1 MAKYIVQHRRGTTA
15 QWMSHNTLI
24 PFEGEI
30 VIEIDEEN
38 FLHKL
43 KIGDG
48 IHAYSELAYLA
59 VGDEVVTQVLAKAQP
74 RVVTITL
81 DVDKWSEIV
90 CKTDESLCYYGQTVT
105 IDDVTEHSRL
115 DLQPDANMLA
125 EFQTLDLV
133 FVTENKG
140 GSITV
145 YSVGDM
151 PLKSY
156 TMQATIVETNLKVE
170 SEAIVGIPIGSPT
183 TKSDWA
189 QTDETKSDYIK
200 NKPTILTEEEIID
213 LINKW
218 GNPSEVTQ
226 LPSDWAQTDET
237 QVDYIHNKPQLGAL
251 AEKDVVSESELSD
264 DIKTALNKANTALQ
278 SYEETDPTVPD
289 WAKAETKPTYTANE
303 VSAVSYEPQAL
314 TPEQQAQARSNIG
327 AGANAFSGSYN
338 DLIDKP
344 AIPNALSDLTEDET
358 HRTVTDAEKESWSK
372 KSAFSGSYNDLTDK
386 PTIPS
391 ALSDLSDDTT
401 HRTVTDDEKN
411 AWNAKSAFSG
421 SYNDL
426 TDKPSIPSTDGLA
439 SITYVDAKVGDKVD
453 KVEGMGLSTNDFTTA
468 EKNKLGQLVVG
479 AEANVQSD
487 WNQSDDKSDD
497 YIKNKPTIPTALS
510 ALTDDVTHRTVTDTE
525 KEAWNKKVDAVNGKG
540 LSTNDFTTSEKQSLT
555 NLSSVLTPHGNYV
568 TTKASNSVGC
578 VRNILV
584 GIDEPSVEIG
594 VDGDIYIQYSE

>member
-15 QWMSHNTLI
+15 QWMSHDTLI

-105 IDDVTEHSRL
+105 IDDVTAHSRL

-200 NKPTILTEEEIID
+200 NKPTILTEEEIIE

-218 GNPSEVTQ
+218 GNPSEATQ

-278 SYEETDPTVPD
+278 SYAETDPTVPD

-303 VSAVSYEPQAL
+303 VGAVSYEPQTL

-439 SITYVDAKVGDKVD
+439 SITYVDTKVGDKVD

-510 ALTDDVTHRTVTDTE
+510 ALTDDAMHRTVTDTE
-525 KEAWNKKVDAVNGKG
+525 KEAWNKKVDAVNGKE

-555 NLSSVLTPHGNYV
+555 NLSSVLTPYGNYV

>member
-15 QWMSHNTLI
+15 QWMSHDTLI

-105 IDDVTEHSRL
+105 IDDVTAHSRL

-140 GSITV
+140 GGITV

-218 GNPSEVTQ
+218 GNPSEATQ

-237 QVDYIHNKPQLGAL
+237 QVDYIRNKPQLGAL

-303 VSAVSYEPQAL
+303 VSAVSYEPQTL

-439 SITYVDAKVGDKVD
+439 SITYVDTKVGDKVD

-510 ALTDDVTHRTVTDTE
+510 ALTDDAMHRTVTDTE

-555 NLSSVLTPHGNYV
+555 NLSSVLTPYGNYV